1 MNEVNPSSD
10 FEVNRWNVR
19 RDILQAKLA
28 GAVIELMS
36 HTQADALVVPVGNRG
51 MYIAIG
57 TADAI
62 TGMLLTEKPTVV
74 KGN

>member
-1 MNEVNPSSD
+1 MKSE
-10 FEVNRWNVR
+10 FEVKRWNIR

-36 HTQADALVVPVGNRG
+36 HTQADALIVPVGKQG

-57 TADAI
+57 SADAI
-62 TGMLLTEKPTVV
+62 TGLLLKEKPTVV
-74 KGN
+74 K